1 MTCHLSTMDNE
12 IMERSVNEETAWAEN
27 DTQRFWYLS
36 SKLANTSRCKPILD
50 IQPIQET
57 MASDTRR
64 MAFQVTNAN
73 LTAFQISEY
82 RWTING

>member
-1 MTCHLSTMDNE
+1 MDNE

-27 DTQRFWYLS
+27 ETQRFWYLS
-36 SKLANTSRCKPILD
+36 PKLADTSRCKPILD
-50 IQPIQET
+50 NRPIQET
-57 MASDTRR
+57 MVSGTRR

-82 RWTING
+82 RWTIIG